1 MSERNFLRPYVGK
14 EISGCGRLVFVNRV
28 KNEKTGEIGTRE
40 GKKYVGLISP
50 VYFLT
55 GDKVQKASH
64 AWVTFRDDSPK
75 NFDYINEVIKFSSR
89 VGMYYYATKA
99 KTGVSVKD
107 LRGIT
112 VVPDKEQRQMHMDF
126 TYKVPSDVK
135 RHIEQKKAHKAAV
148 RQAKMTNEEIIRA
161 FESDT
166 LIRKK

>member
-1 MSERNFLRPYVGK
+1 
-14 EISGCGRLVFVNRV
+14 
-28 KNEKTGEIGTRE
+28 
-40 GKKYVGLISP
+40 
-50 VYFLT
+50 
-55 GDKVQKASH
+55 
-64 AWVTFRDDSPK
+64 
-75 NFDYINEVIKFSSR
+75 
-89 VGMYYYATKA
+89 MYYYATKA